1 MSASYGRAS
10 FSLVLLVLIVSAFGS
25 VASSH
30 AVDVCSQAGVF
41 MVLTDSSNWY
51 ALIGIDPGKIS
62 GANAS
67 TPISVTGSWGGLPNY
82 SDFLHPDYTF
92 KGNIYVSQY
101 VFQGQT
107 YAGSGLSQIPTLGQS
122 ASVTGTLAWSNSAC
136 VQALQQSGS
145 PIIDAWNAL
154 LRWLFSLGSLF
165 SW

>member
-1 MSASYGRAS
+1 MRRT
-10 FSLVLLVLIVSAFGS
+10 SLSVILLVLIVSAFGS

-30 AVDVCSQAGVF
+30 ASEACSKVGVF
-41 MVLTDSSNWY
+41 MVLTPSGDWY

-67 TPISVTGSWGGLPNY
+67 TSISVTGSWGGLPKY

-92 KGNIYVSQY
+92 KGNIYVSEY

-107 YAGSGLSQIPTLGQS
+107 YAGSGLSQIPALGQS

-154 LRWLFSLGSLF
+154 LRWLFSLSSLF
-165 SW
+165 TW